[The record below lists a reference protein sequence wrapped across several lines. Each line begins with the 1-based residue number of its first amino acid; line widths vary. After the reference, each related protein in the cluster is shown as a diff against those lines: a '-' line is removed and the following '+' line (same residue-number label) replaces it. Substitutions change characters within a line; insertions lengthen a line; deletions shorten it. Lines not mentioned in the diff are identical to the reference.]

1 MMNDFGVPMS
11 DAEMSMQA
19 PGAIKPHE
27 QMMAESGVESN
38 WLNWALPIAGT
49 VIGAIGKKNT
59 ADKQAKATNEATE
72 RQFAYDNLVTDRQ
85 NDKLDADYAYAYEG
99 YEINKKNQE
108 MIARLTDEKNLRR
121 YNYDLQI
128 RNAQQK
134 AQEKQYAK
142 SEKLY
147 HMQLGYNQQALQH
160 ARERTLIKQHETN
173 QKAAFD
179 NEDSVIQSIQA
190 QGALMASGQTGRSS
204 TKAFAAISAER
215 GRIES
220 RLMESLVSSRRNTA
234 LTLKEISRDKFGA
247 DLSAFANRMLKPGE
261 LPMPIKPVKTPIA
274 ELQAPRALGEYDYL
288 PDPVKG
294 VKATGGS
301 WLGVASSVVSGVGTL
316 GEKLEWKGFTS

>member
-1 MMNDFGVPMS
+1 
-11 DAEMSMQA
+11 
-19 PGAIKPHE
+19 
-27 QMMAESGVESN
+27 MAESGVESN
-38 WLNWALPIAGT
+38 WGWVLPVVGS
-49 VIGAIGKKNT
+49 VVGAIGKKNA
-59 ADKQAKATNEATE
+59 ADKAADRTNEQNK
-72 RQFAYDNLVTDRQ
+72 RQYEYDTIVTDRQ

-99 YEINKKNQE
+99 YEINQRNQN

-134 AQEKQYAK
+134 AQEQQYAK

-179 NEDSVIQSIQA
+179 NEDSVIQSIKA
-190 QGALMASGQTGRSS
+190 QGDLMALGQTGRSS

-234 LTLKEISRDKFGA
+234 LTLKEITRDKFGA

-261 LPMPIKPVKTPIA
+261 LPMPIKPVKTPIS
-274 ELQAPRALGEYDYL
+274 ELQAPRALGEYDYM
-288 PDPVKG
+288 PPPVKG
-294 VKATGGS
+294 VRASGGS
-301 WLGVASSVVSGVGTL
+301 WLGVASSVASGVGTI
-316 GEKLEWKGFTS
+316 GKQLEWKGF

>member
-1 MMNDFGVPMS
+1 MMNDFGVP
-11 DAEMSMQA
+11 ANEHEMMMM
-19 PGAIKPHE
+19 KPHE
-27 QMMAESGVESN
+27 KVMAESGVESN
-38 WLNWALPIAGT
+38 FWQVALP
-49 VIGAIGKKNT
+49 VIGTAIGAWGKKRA
-59 ADKQAKATNEATE
+59 ADKAADAQNDYREA
-72 RQFAYDNLVTDRQ
+72 QYGYDTIVTDRQ
-85 NDKLDADYAYAYEG
+85 NDKLDADYAYAFEG
-99 YEINKKNQE
+99 YKINQRNQE

-134 AQEKQYAK
+134 AQEQQYAK

-179 NEDSVIQSIQA
+179 NEDSVIQSIKA
-190 QGALMASGQTGRSS
+190 QGDLMALGQTGRSS

-234 LTLKEISRDKFGA
+234 LTLKEITRDKFGA

-274 ELQAPRALGEYDYL
+274 ELQAPRELGEYDYM
-288 PDPVKG
+288 PPPIKG

-301 WLGVASSVVSGVGTL
+301 WLGVASSVVSGVGTIGGEL
-316 GEKLEWKGFTS
+316 GWKGFK

>member
-1 MMNDFGVPMS
+1 MNDFGVP
-11 DAEMSMQA
+11 ANEHEMMMM
-19 PGAIKPHE
+19 KPHE
-27 QMMAESGVESN
+27 KVMAESGVESN
-38 WLNWALPIAGT
+38 FWQVALP
-49 VIGAIGKKNT
+49 VIGTAIGAWGKKRA
-59 ADKQAKATNEATE
+59 ADKAADAQNDYREA
-72 RQFAYDNLVTDRQ
+72 QYGYDTIVTDRQ
-85 NDKLDADYAYAYEG
+85 NDKLDADYAYAFEG
-99 YEINKKNQE
+99 YKINQRNQE

-134 AQEKQYAK
+134 AQEQQYAK

-179 NEDSVIQSIQA
+179 NEDSVIQSIKA
-190 QGALMASGQTGRSS
+190 QGDLMALGQTGRSS

-234 LTLKEISRDKFGA
+234 LTLKEITRDKFGA

-274 ELQAPRALGEYDYL
+274 ELQAPRELGEYDYM
-288 PDPVKG
+288 PPPIKG

-301 WLGVASSVVSGVGTL
+301 WLGVASSVVSGVGTIGGEL
-316 GEKLEWKGFTS
+316 GWKGFK

>member
-1 MMNDFGVPMS
+1 MMNDFGVP
-11 DAEMSMQA
+11 ANEHEMMMM
-19 PGAIKPHE
+19 KPHE
-27 QMMAESGVESN
+27 KVMAESGVESN
-38 WLNWALPIAGT
+38 FWQVALP
-49 VIGAIGKKNT
+49 VIGTAIGAYGKKRS
-59 ADKQAKATNEATE
+59 ADKAADAQNEYREA
-72 RQFAYDNLVTDRQ
+72 QYGYDTIVTDRQ
-85 NDKLDADYAYAYEG
+85 NDKLDADYAYAFEG
-99 YEINKKNQE
+99 YKINQRNQE

-134 AQEKQYAK
+134 AQEQQYAK

-179 NEDSVIQSIQA
+179 NEDSVIQSIKA
-190 QGALMASGQTGRSS
+190 QGDLMALGQTGRSS

-234 LTLKEISRDKFGA
+234 LTLKEITRDKFGA

-274 ELQAPRALGEYDYL
+274 ELQAPRELGEYDYM
-288 PDPVKG
+288 PPPIKG

-301 WLGVASSVVSGVGTL
+301 WLGVASSVVSGVGTIGGEL
-316 GEKLEWKGFTS
+316 GWKGFKS

>member
-1 MMNDFGVPMS
+1 MMNDFGVP
-11 DAEMSMQA
+11 ANEHEMMMM
-19 PGAIKPHE
+19 KPHE
-27 QMMAESGVESN
+27 KVMAESGVESN
-38 WLNWALPIAGT
+38 FWDKALPIIGG
-49 VIGAIGKKNT
+49 VIGAIGKKNA
-59 ADKQAKATNEATE
+59 ADKQAKAQNEANE
-72 RQFAYDNLVTDRQ
+72 RQYAYDTLVTDRQ

-99 YEINKKNQE
+99 YEINKRNQE

-134 AQEKQYAK
+134 AQEQQYAK

-147 HMQLGYNQQALQH
+147 HMQLGYNQQALQD

-179 NEDSVIQSIQA
+179 NQDSIIQSIKA
-190 QGALMASGQTGRSS
+190 QSDLMALGQTGGST
-204 TKAFAAISAER
+204 TKALVTQSFEKSR
-215 GRIES
+215 LES
-220 RLMESLVSSRRNTA
+220 KLMESLVSSRRNTA

-294 VKATGGS
+294 VRATGGS
-301 WLGVASSVVSGVGTL
+301 WLGVAASVVSGVGTL
-316 GEKLEWKGFTS
+316 GGELGWKGFK

>member
-1 MMNDFGVPMS
+1 MGFWSV
-11 DAEMSMQA
+11 
-19 PGAIKPHE
+19 
-27 QMMAESGVESN
+27 
-38 WLNWALPIAGT
+38 ALPVVGS
-49 VIGAIGKKNT
+49 VIGGIGKKRS
-59 ADKQAKATNEATE
+59 ADKAADAQNEYRE
-72 RQFAYDNLVTDRQ
+72 KQYEYDNIVTDRQ
-85 NDKLDADYAYAYEG
+85 NDKLDADYAYAFEG
-99 YEINKKNQE
+99 YKINQRNQE

-134 AQEKQYAK
+134 AQEQQYAK

-179 NEDSVIQSIQA
+179 NEDSVIQSIKA
-190 QGALMASGQTGRSS
+190 QGDLMALGQTGRSS

-234 LTLKEISRDKFGA
+234 LTLKEITRDKFGA

-261 LPMPIKPVKTPIA
+261 LPMPIKPVKTPIS
-274 ELQAPRALGEYDYL
+274 ELQAPRELGEYDYM
-288 PDPVKG
+288 PPPIKG

-301 WLGVASSVVSGVGTL
+301 WLGVASSAVSGVGAIGKEL
-316 GEKLEWKGFTS
+316 GWKGF

>member
-1 MMNDFGVPMS
+1 MMMNDFGVP
-11 DAEMSMQA
+11 ANEHEMMMM
-19 PGAIKPHE
+19 KPHE
-27 QMMAESGVESN
+27 KVMAESGVESN
-38 WLNWALPIAGT
+38 FWNVALPIAST

-59 ADKQAKATNEATE
+59 ADKKAKAQNEATE
-72 RQFAYDNLVTDRQ
+72 RQFEYDTLVTDRQ

-134 AQEKQYAK
+134 AQEQQYAK

-147 HMQLGYNQQALQH
+147 HMQLGYNQQALQD

-274 ELQAPRALGEYDYL
+274 ELQAPRALGEYDYM